1 MSKRNL
7 NRIQKAAVESFGR
20 PVLIFAGAGSGKTR
34 VLTHKIAHLIENN
47 LVPAEHI
54 LAVTFTNKAAQ
65 EMRERVNGLLKGNQS
80 QVNMGTFHSICA
92 RILRKEIHHLGYTPD
107 FSIFDVKDQIAMVK
121 VVIEAMDIPKNYV
134 TPQEVRHKISYFK
147 NKLIHPDEAKRKA
160 HLVIEKTYADVYK
173 RYQKA
178 LKENNAVDFDD
189 LLLLPLE
196 IFETHPE
203 VLEKYRQLW
212 QYILVDEYQDTNK
225 PQFMLVKYLAQKQ
238 QQICVVGDDDQS
250 IYGWRGADIR
260 NILDFEKNFGNC
272 EVFKLEKNYRSS
284 GHILEAAA
292 TVVKN
297 NENRAPKDLIP
308 HNGAG
313 EKLGLIETH
322 DEMEEADAV
331 VNALE
336 KEIKLEKRNFSD
348 FAVLY
353 RTNSQS
359 RALEDAFRRSGIPY
373 NIVGGVRFYERKEIK
388 DLIGYLSLIVNPKD
402 TISLRRVINFPPR
415 GIGIKTVDK
424 CVIQAENDNKEMID
438 VLNAPE
444 AMGIRGK
451 QADSL
456 KTFYNIIKKYNE
468 LLPKLNAGELVRTLI
483 EETGIKGYYRESSA
497 PEDAERFDNVMEF
510 LKSVD
515 DFMVREPEGG
525 LSQFLEEVSLLT
537 DLDQWNDETNRVTLM
552 TLHAAK
558 GLEFPVVFITGL
570 EDGLFPMY
578 SALETKE
585 KLEEERRLFYVG
597 LTRAM
602 HKVYLMYANHRRRM
616 GSDDL
621 YGMVSRFVH
630 EVPEEKLEKISFTSA
645 LTRKVVGGKPGRHT
659 KTAVSRTVV
668 AFDDFQVGDFV
679 EHAIFGIGK
688 VMALS
693 GQGENQRVGIVF
705 KDGLKKKLVVKFANL
720 KKVDTPEG

>member
-7 NRIQKAAVESFGR
+7 NKVQKSAVESFGR

-47 LVPAEHI
+47 LVSASNI

-65 EMRERVNGLLKGNQS
+65 EMKLRVSKLLKDKNTS
-80 QVNMGTFHSICA
+80 VNLGTFHSICA
-92 RILRKEIHHLGYTPD
+92 RILRKEIHHLGYTAD
-107 FSIFDVKDQIAMVK
+107 FSIFDVKDQVSLVK
-121 VVIEAMDIPKNYV
+121 VVLEKMDIPKNYV

-147 NKLIHPDEAKRKA
+147 NKLISPDEAQSKA
-160 HLVIEKTYADVYK
+160 HLVLEKTYADIYK
-173 RYQKA
+173 NYQKA
-178 LKENNAVDFDD
+178 LFENNALDFDD
-189 LLLLPLE
+189 LLILPLQL
-196 IFETHPE
+196 FEQNSE
-203 VLEKYRQLW
+203 VLEKYRQDW
-212 QYILVDEYQDTNK
+212 KYILVDEYQDTNK
-225 PQFMLVKYLAQKQ
+225 PQFMLIKYLAGSHQ
-238 QQICVVGDDDQS
+238 QVCVVGDDDQS

-260 NILDFEKNFGNC
+260 NILDFEKTFGNC

-284 GHILEAAA
+284 GNILEAASS
-292 TVVKN
+292 VVKN
-297 NENRAPKDLIP
+297 NEDRAPKELIA
-308 HNGAG
+308 NNALG

-348 FAVLY
+348 FAILY

-359 RALEDAFRRSGIPY
+359 RSLEDSFRRTGIPY

-388 DLIGYLSLIVNPKD
+388 DLMGYLSLIVNTKD
-402 TISLRRVINFPPR
+402 TISMRRVINFPPC
-415 GIGIKTVDK
+415 GIGVKTVDK
-424 CVIQAENDNKEMID
+424 CVIQAEKDKLELLD
-438 VLNAPE
+438 VLNNPE

-456 KTFYNIIKKYNE
+456 MRFYNLIKKYNE

-483 EETGIKGYYRESSA
+483 EESRIKEYYRNSTN
-497 PEDAERFDNVMEF
+497 PDDTERFDNIMEF
-510 LKSVD
+510 IKSVD
-515 DFMVREPEGG
+515 EFMLRDPEGN
-525 LSQFLEEVSLLT
+525 LSQFIEEVSLLT
-537 DLDQWNDETNRVTLM
+537 DLDNWNDQNNRVTLM

-578 SALETKE
+578 SALESKD

-630 EVPEEKLEKISFTSA
+630 EVPEEMLEKISFTSA
-645 LTRKVVGGKPGRHT
+645 LTRKVVGGRPGTYIR
-659 KTAVSRTVV
+659 TAVSRTVV
-668 AFDDFQVGDFV
+668 DFDDFSVGDSV

-720 KKVDTPEG
+720 KKIEASID